1 LLGIPPLS
9 YAVYGCG
16 STSVVRFLLD
26 HGAKPNKTNRNGVT
40 ALHYA
45 ATEGSILPL
54 RMFVLFL
61 SPVALFILPEPFCFI
76 SNPKLV
82 MMYVLQ

>member
-1 LLGIPPLS
+1 
-9 YAVYGCG
+9 
-16 STSVVRFLLD
+16 
-26 HGAKPNKTNRNGVT
+26 
-40 ALHYA
+40 
-45 ATEGSILPL
+45 LPL